1 MNYLFYILAL
11 LFSVISG
18 QAQKLPVT
26 NVFCIYLNHPAT
38 TTNWQASKIELLNS
52 YNYQAYN
59 NQPYFINAN
68 EVLITSQGKGDDNT
82 DIYSLDLQIHQLRR
96 LVDNDGKDYSP
107 RLSPDHS
114 GDITCVHIN
123 KNDSV
128 QNLCLFSGSDGSFK
142 KYIFQGVGQIGY
154 YRHFRKDLW
163 VCFLVDQPSNLLS
176 FINANTMEKKIFASS
191 IGRTFEVLSQNEI
204 LFVHKILP
212 DQWILKSYDYSS
224 QKMTAWAVMPPAS
237 EDFALMQNGNV
248 ICASGSKLLLLDKD
262 ASMWKELMDLASLGI
277 QHMQRIAIEGQ
288 KVLVVDEVK

>member
-1 MNYLFYILAL
+1 MNYLCFALAF
-11 LFSVISG
+11 FSCVIAAQS
-18 QAQKLPVT
+18 QKLPVT
-26 NVFCIYLNHPAT
+26 NVYCIHLIQPAT
-38 TTNWQASKIELLNS
+38 STNWQVSKIELLNS
-52 YNYQAYN
+52 YNYKAYN

-68 EVLITSQGKGDDNT
+68 EVLITSQGHDEDNT
-82 DIYSLDLQIHQLRR
+82 DIYSLDLPNHLLRR

-142 KYIFQGVGQIGY
+142 KNILQGIGQIGY

-176 FINANTMEKKIFASS
+176 FINEKTNEKKIFASS
-191 IGRTFEVLSQNEI
+191 IGRTFEVLNQNEI

-224 QKMTAWAVMPPAS
+224 QKMTAWAVMPPGS
-237 EDFALMQNGNV
+237 EDFALIQNGNV
-248 ICASGSKLLLLDKD
+248 ICASGSKLLLLQKD
-262 ASMWKELMDLASLGI
+262 SSTWKELIDLASLGI
-277 QHMQRIAIEGQ
+277 QHMQRIAIESN

>member
-1 MNYLFYILAL
+1 M
-11 LFSVISG
+11 
-18 QAQKLPVT
+18 
-26 NVFCIYLNHPAT
+26 NHPAT

-176 FINANTMEKKIFASS
+176 FINANTMEKKYLHP
-191 IGRTFEVLSQNEI
+191 V
-204 LFVHKILP
+204 
-212 DQWILKSYDYSS
+212 
-224 QKMTAWAVMPPAS
+224 
-237 EDFALMQNGNV
+237 
-248 ICASGSKLLLLDKD
+248 
-262 ASMWKELMDLASLGI
+262 
-277 QHMQRIAIEGQ
+277 
-288 KVLVVDEVK
+288 